1 MVLEILHDTLA
12 DHVMGDEHRQLALK
26 SARLET
32 ISETIAL
39 LRMEYSCRPSE
50 PGAGGQSEAVA
61 RGTCTA
67 SMLRMHQ
74 QA

>member
-1 MVLEILHDTLA
+1 MVLELLHDTFWGSQA
-12 DHVMGDEHRQLALK
+12 EHRQLARF

-50 PGAGGQSEAVA
+50 PGTGCQSEAVA